1 MEGTGTQAPFLF
13 VTNYLGATSESFCPQ
28 GLLDCE
34 GSDLINEIIPLWVY
48 TVCYWRWREGG
59 GEAYPE
65 DRGLWGTHLV

>member
-34 GSDLINEIIPLWVY
+34 GSDLINEIIPLWGFIRCVI
-48 TVCYWRWREGG
+48 GG
-59 GEAYPE
+59 GGRE
-65 DRGLWGTHLV
+65 